1 MNDTSRSRHGPIHDG
16 NNVYFKNERDSTAA
30 RAGRARVDDNFVIT
44 RLRED
49 QPVDACSEIGEAN
62 EDQDS

>member
-1 MNDTSRSRHGPIHDG
+1 MNDTSRSHRGPIHHG

-30 RAGRARVDDNFVIT
+30 GTGRARVDDNSVIT

-49 QPVDACSEIGEAN
+49 QPVDGVLRN
-62 EDQDS
+62 K